1 MTVKKLYRNIN
12 ALIIPTGIGAKI
24 GGYAGDGT
32 PVAKLLAKASDLLI
46 THPNVINAAA
56 LTDIPQNVTIL
67 EGYLLDRFFANQICL
82 RLNVKHKIA
91 VIMDSGAALREKEI
105 TENAIHAAENVYG
118 LDVIENIFY
127 TEIPL
132 NVSLEGLGNI
142 VPLLNACKQAVEA
155 GATALALLVKL
166 PLALDSENSKE
177 YLDGAGADPIG
188 SIEAKISHMVSKQFL
203 IPSAHAPVFDYPIQH
218 EGVVH
223 PRVAAEQ
230 LAHTFL
236 PSVFKCLQFSPRII
250 PLRHSYKLLQS
261 EYVNPADWDLNPKED
276 DIRVADLSNLVVP
289 YDCCNGV
296 PMIEAHKSEI
306 QLLTVL
312 NNQTVIDDTAD
323 FYAIPHKVVNN
334 YLEAAGYLLANT
346 KDKEFINP
354 KLFYV

>member
-1 MTVKKLYRNIN
+1 MSVKKLYRNIN

-24 GGYAGDGT
+24 GGHAGDAT

-56 LTDIPQNVTIL
+56 LTDLPHNIAVL
-67 EGYLLDRFFANQICL
+67 EGYLLDRFFADQICL
-82 RLNVKHKIA
+82 RLNLRHKIA
-91 VIMDSGAALREKEI
+91 VVMDSAAPEREKEI
-105 TENAIHAAENVYG
+105 TKNCMSAAENVYG
-118 LDVIENIFY
+118 LELLPEIFY
-127 TEIPL
+127 TETPL

-142 VPLLNACKQAVEA
+142 VPLLDTCKLAIQA

-166 PLALDSENSKE
+166 PLDNDSVANKK
-177 YLDGAGADPIG
+177 YLAANGVDPIG

-203 IPSAHAPVFDYPIQH
+203 IPSAHAPVFEHPISH
-218 EGVVH
+218 EGIVN

-236 PSVFKCLQFSPRII
+236 PSVFKCLQYSPKII
-250 PLRHSYKLLQS
+250 PLKHAYKVLRS
-261 EYVNPADWDLNPKED
+261 EYTDPADLNLSPRED
-276 DIRVADLSNLVVP
+276 DIRITDLANLVAP
-289 YDCCNGV
+289 YDCCNAV
-296 PMIEAHKSEI
+296 PMIEAHNHEI

-312 NNQTVIDDTAD
+312 NNQTVIDDPAD
-323 FYAIPHKVVNN
+323 FYAIPHRIVNN

-346 KDKEFINP
+346 KDKEFISP